1 MPQTPKPKPKP
12 NYNLTSPTTRTVVI
26 TLSPEKWA
34 WLDMIADDR
43 KESMRFVIA
52 SILDLVITEDHAE
65 EMKRAVA

>member
-1 MPQTPKPKPKP
+1 MPQIPKPKP
-12 NYNLTSPTTRTVVI
+12 NYNLTSPTTRTVVV

-34 WLDMIADDR
+34 WLDMIANDR
-43 KESMRFVIA
+43 QESMRFVVS